1 MNMKKILCLL
11 LAGMM
16 LLGATACGTGDT
28 DADDG
33 GDNVTR
39 AEDELVDP
47 NYTCDLPEL
56 DYGNA
61 PVKIIYAKATG
72 REDELKESG
81 DGGVVSQAVHERN
94 VAVEEQLKVKLEF
107 YDDGDG
113 DSVATLVNRDIQSG
127 LGDYD
132 IVSDGTFRAVS
143 PAVQGKYLNLSTLDY
158 IDTSKHYWTQGY
170 NDMVTF
176 TEDEMQFLAT
186 GPIAIS
192 LFRYTYFTIY
202 NKALFESNKI
212 PDLYDTVMAKQWTLD
227 YQYSIS
233 TDNYVDSDG
242 DGKRSK
248 GDSYGFVTGDTISTD
263 PYPVAADVHLIVKE
277 ADTHELTFNSD
288 AMGCMSDLVDK
299 VQLLYNDAST
309 YVFKGATED
318 DVPLNNI
325 IQMFADGKTLMATVQ
340 FLKLETNFNEL
351 AAMSYGIAPI
361 PKLTAD
367 QPAYCSYVQDQV
379 TCFGISAV
387 VGDETRQEMCA
398 AVLEA
403 MAYHSN
409 LLVRPA
415 YYDSALSLRYMQDPQ
430 SQTILNL
437 IFESL
442 SFDFSS
448 SCCNMLSTYTRD
460 LLRPIFSGSSS
471 GMSTIKGWKTSINNG
486 LKRINDRLYKLQSR
500 Q

>member
-1 MNMKKILCLL
+1 MKRILCLL
-11 LAGMM
+11 LAGIM
-16 LLGATACGTGDT
+16 LLGATACGTGDSGVG
-28 DADDG
+28 DG
-33 GDNVTR
+33 EGAGTR
-39 AEDELVDP
+39 VEDEGADP

-56 DYGNA
+56 DYKNE
-61 PVKIIYAKATG
+61 PIKIIYAKATG
-72 REDELKESG
+72 REDEIKESG
-81 DGGVVSQAVHERN
+81 DGGVVSDAVHERN
-94 VAVEEQLKVKLEF
+94 VAVEEQLKVKLEY
-107 YDDGDG
+107 YDDGTG
-113 DSVATLVNRDIQSG
+113 NNVATLVDRDIKSG

-132 IVSDGTFRAVS
+132 IVTNGTFLSVS
-143 PAVQGKYLNLSTLDY
+143 PAVQGNYLDLSKLDY

-202 NKALFESNKI
+202 NKKQFEASKI
-212 PDLYDTVMAKQWTLD
+212 PDLYDTVIAKKWTLD

-233 TDNYVDSDG
+233 TNNYVDSDG
-242 DGKRSK
+242 DGKASR
-248 GDSYGFVTGDTISTD
+248 GDTYGFVTGNTISTD
-263 PYPVAADVHLIVKE
+263 AYPVAGNVHLIVKDGE
-277 ADTHELTFNSD
+277 THELTFN
-288 AMGCMSDLVDK
+288 AEALGTLSDLVDK

-325 IQMFADGKTLMATVQ
+325 IEMFADGKTLMATVQ

-351 AAMSYGIAPI
+351 AAMSYGIAPM
-361 PKLTAD
+361 PKFSD
-367 QPAYCSYVQDQV
+367 EQDNYYSYVQDQV
-379 TCFGISAV
+379 SSFGISAV
-387 VGDETRQEMCA
+387 VGDENRQEMCA

-403 MAYHSN
+403 MAYHSYN
-409 LLVRPA
+409 LVRPA

-442 SFDFSS
+442 YFDFSS

-471 GMSTIKGWKTSINNG
+471 GMSTIKAWQKPINTS
-486 LKRINDRLYKLQSR
+486 LRRINERLYKLQTKK
-500 Q
+500 

>member
-1 MNMKKILCLL
+1 MKRILCLL
-11 LAGMM
+11 LAGIM
-16 LLGATACGTGDT
+16 LLGATACGTGDAGT
-28 DADDG
+28 DPNEDAG
-33 GDNVTR
+33 TR
-39 AEDELVDP
+39 AEDEGADP

-56 DYGNA
+56 DYGNT
-61 PVKIIYAKATG
+61 PIKIIYAKATG
-72 REDELKESG
+72 REDEIKESG
-81 DGGVVSQAVHERN
+81 DGGVVSDAVHERN

-107 YDDGDG
+107 YDDGTG
-113 DSVATLVNRDIQSG
+113 NNVATLVDRDIKSG

-132 IVSDGTFRAVS
+132 IVTNGTYLSVS
-143 PAVQGKYLNLSTLDY
+143 PAVQGSYLDLSKLDY

-202 NKALFESNKI
+202 NKKQFEASKI
-212 PDLYDTVMAKQWTLD
+212 PDLYDTVMAKEWTLD

-233 TDNYVDSDG
+233 TNHYLDSDG
-242 DGKRSK
+242 DGKASR
-248 GDSYGFVTGDTISTD
+248 GDTYGFVTGDTISTD
-263 PYPVAADVHLIVKE
+263 AYPVAGNVHLIVKE
-277 ADTHELTFNSD
+277 PDTHALTFNSD
-288 AMGCMSDLVDK
+288 ALVALSDLVDK

-309 YVFKGATED
+309 YVFKGSTED

-325 IQMFADGKTLMATVQ
+325 IEMFADGRSLMATVQ
-340 FLKLETNFNEL
+340 FLKLESNFNEL

-361 PKLTAD
+361 PKLLAD
-367 QPAYCSYVQDQV
+367 QEYHSYVQDQV
-379 TCFGISAV
+379 TSFGISAV
-387 VGDETRQEMCA
+387 VGDEKRQEMCA

-442 SFDFSS
+442 YFDFSS
-448 SCCNMLSTYTRD
+448 SCCNMLSTHTRD
-460 LLRPIFSGSSS
+460 RLRPIFSGSSS
-471 GMSTIKGWKTSINNG
+471 GMSTIKAWKTPINNS
-486 LKRINDRLYKLQSR
+486 LRRINDRLYKLQTKK
-500 Q
+500 

>member
-1 MNMKKILCLL
+1 MKKILCLL
-11 LAGMM
+11 LAGIM
-16 LLGATACGTGDT
+16 LLGATACGTGD
-28 DADDG
+28 ADT
-33 GDNVTR
+33 GDDRETVTR
-39 AEDELVDP
+39 VESDDADP
-47 NYTCDLPEL
+47 NYICDLPEL
-56 DYGNA
+56 DYGNE

-72 REDELKESG
+72 RDDEIKEAG
-81 DGGVVSQAVHERN
+81 DGGVVSEAVHERN

-107 YDDGDG
+107 YDDGTG
-113 DSVATLVNRDIQSG
+113 DQVSTLVNRDIQSG

-132 IVSDGTFRAVS
+132 IVVDGTFRAVS
-143 PAVQGKYLNLSTLDY
+143 PAVQGKYLNLSNLEY
-158 IDTSKHYWTQGY
+158 INTSKHYWTQGY

-176 TEDEMQFLAT
+176 TEDNMQFLAT

-202 NKALFESNKI
+202 NKSLFEAKKI
-212 PDLYDTVMAKQWTLD
+212 PDLYDTVMAKEWTLD

-233 TDNYVDSDG
+233 TNNYVDSDG
-242 DGKRSK
+242 DTKRSR
-248 GDSYGFVTGDTISTD
+248 GDSYGFVTGNTISTD
-263 PYPVAADVHLIVKE
+263 AYPVAGNVQLIVKDP
-277 ADTHELTFNSD
+277 DTMQLMFNSD
-288 AMGCMSDLVDK
+288 AMEPMANLVEK

-309 YVFKGATED
+309 YVFKTSAED
-318 DVPLNNI
+318 DIPLNNI
-325 IQMFADGKTLMATVQ
+325 IETFADRKVLMATVQ

-351 AAMSYGIAPI
+351 AAMSYGIAPM
-361 PKLTAD
+361 PMYSLEQKN
-367 QPAYCSYVQDQV
+367 YYSYVQDQV
-379 TCFGISAV
+379 SSFGISAV
-387 VGDETRQEMCA
+387 VGDEKRQEMCA

-448 SCCNMLSTYTRD
+448 SCCNMLSIYTRD
-460 LLRPIFSGSSS
+460 LLRPIFSGTSS
-471 GMSTIKGWKTSINNG
+471 GTSTIKGWKTPINNG
-486 LKRINDRLYKLQSR
+486 LKRTNDRLYKLQGRS
-500 Q
+500 